1 MALSIAPYTV
11 DLEPAVHAFNLR
23 LERAGVGFRFPDW
36 RACADPEDA
45 AIAKRGF
52 VAVQDGES
60 VRGGYL
66 VKDQDFW
73 LNGRRARLGYLHL
86 PLSEGLIDRRYS
98 TLGIQLIAHAL
109 KRQPLLF
116 GLGIG
121 GRDEVFARVV
131 SALGWTLQPVP
142 FLFKVVRPFRV
153 ARGLRAV
160 RGTSVR
166 RAVSEVAAWTGTA
179 SIGIRM
185 LQARLN
191 GPLRSPNLQA
201 ASVET
206 FDGCADEL
214 WTRHRQEHRLAAWRD
229 RAALRL
235 MYPVYPENPAG
246 SRKYLKWVSRSP
258 QGAVGWVVALDTQM
272 SGHKYFGDLRVGT
285 IVDAFGDP
293 AHAPRLMSQVS
304 AALTARGV
312 DLIVSNQTSR
322 TWVAALRQA
331 GFMSGPSN
339 YLFAASPSLVKEL
352 GSVSDS
358 LSTLHLT
365 RGDGDGPI
373 NL

>member
-1 MALSIAPYTV
+1 MALAIAPYTL
-11 DLEPAVHAFNLR
+11 DLEPAVHAFNRR

-45 AIAKRGF
+45 AIAHRGF
-52 VAVQDGES
+52 VAVQDGEN

-121 GRDEVFARVV
+121 GRDEVFAKVV
-131 SALGWTLQPVP
+131 TALGWTLQPVP
-142 FLFKVVRPFRV
+142 FLFKVMRPFRV

-160 RGTSVR
+160 RSTNVR

-179 SIGIRM
+179 SVGMRM
-185 LQARLN
+185 LQARVS
-191 GPLRSPNLQA
+191 GPRRAPELHA
-201 ASVET
+201 AVIET

-214 WTRHRQEHRLAAWRD
+214 WTRHRQAHRLAAWRD
-229 RAALRL
+229 RDALGL
-235 MYPVYPENPAG
+235 MYPAG
-246 SRKYLKWVSRSP
+246 SRTYLKWMARSP
-258 QGAVGWVVALDTQM
+258 QGAVGWAVALDTQM

-293 AHAPRLMSQVS
+293 AHAVALMRQVS
-304 AALTARGV
+304 RALAARGV
-312 DLIVSNQTSR
+312 DLVVSNQTSR
-322 TWVAALRQA
+322 VWVDALRQS

-339 YLFAASPSLVKEL
+339 YLFAASPALVKAL
-352 GSVSDS
+352 GSSAES

>member
-1 MALSIAPYTV
+1 MALAIAPYTV
-11 DLEPAVHAFNLR
+11 DLEPAVHAFNQR
-23 LERAGVGFRFPDW
+23 LERAGVDFRFPDW

-52 VAVQDGES
+52 VAVQDGGS

-142 FLFKVVRPFRV
+142 FLFKIIRPVRV

-160 RGTSVR
+160 RGTSMR
-166 RAVSEVAAWTGTA
+166 RAVSDVAAWTGAA
-179 SIGIRM
+179 SVGIRM
-185 LQARLN
+185 LQARL
-191 GPLRSPNLQA
+191 GSSRRTPNLQA
-201 ASVET
+201 TAVED
-206 FDGCADEL
+206 FDECADQL
-214 WTRHRQEHRLAAWRD
+214 WTRHGQAHRLAAWRD
-229 RAALRL
+229 RAALEL
-235 MYPVYPENPAG
+235 MYPVYSAG

-258 QGAVGWVVALDTQM
+258 EGAVGWVVALDTQM
-272 SGHKYFGDLRVGT
+272 SDHKYFGDLRVGT

-293 AHAPRLMSQVS
+293 SHAAPLISQVS
-304 AALTARGV
+304 GALAARGV

-322 TWVAALRQA
+322 TWVAALRRA
-331 GFMSGPSN
+331 GFSSGPSN

-352 GSVSDS
+352 GSLPDS

>member
-1 MALSIAPYTV
+1 MALAIAPYTV
-11 DLEPAVHAFNLR
+11 DLEPAVHAFNQR

-52 VAVQDGES
+52 VAVQDGGS

-142 FLFKVVRPFRV
+142 FLFKIMRPFRV

-160 RGTSVR
+160 RGTSLR
-166 RAVSEVAAWTGTA
+166 RAVNDVAAWTGAA
-179 SIGIRM
+179 SVGIRM
-185 LQARLN
+185 LQARL
-191 GPLRSPNLQA
+191 GSPRGTPNLQA

-206 FDGCADEL
+206 FDGWADDL
-214 WTRHRQEHRLAAWRD
+214 WIQHRQAHRLAAWRD
-229 RAALRL
+229 RAALEL
-235 MYPVYPENPAG
+235 MYPAG
-246 SRKYLKWVSRSP
+246 SRKYLKWMWRSP
-258 QGAVGWVVALDTQM
+258 QGAAGWVVALDTQM
-272 SGHKYFGDLRVGT
+272 SGHKHFGDLRVGA

-293 AHAPRLMSQVS
+293 SHAASMVGLVS
-304 AALTARGV
+304 GALAARGV

-322 TWVAALRQA
+322 TWVAALRRA
-331 GFMSGPSN
+331 GFSSGPSN
-339 YLFAASPSLVKEL
+339 YLFAASPALVKEL
-352 GSVSDS
+352 GPLPDS

>member
-1 MALSIAPYTV
+1 MALAIAPYTA
-11 DLEPAVHAFNLR
+11 DLEPAVHAFNQR
-23 LERAGVGFRFPDW
+23 LERGGVGFRFPDW
-36 RACADPEDA
+36 QACTDPEDA

-52 VAVQDGES
+52 VAVQDGGS

-142 FLFKVVRPFRV
+142 FLFKIMRPFRV

-160 RGTSVR
+160 RGTHVR
-166 RAVSEVAAWTGTA
+166 RAVSDVAAWTGTA
-179 SIGIRM
+179 SVGIRV
-185 LQARLN
+185 LQARL
-191 GPLRSPNLQA
+191 PSARRIPTLQA
-201 ASVET
+201 ASVQT
-206 FDGCADEL
+206 FDECADEL
-214 WTRHRQEHRLAAWRD
+214 WTPHRQAHRLAAWRD

-235 MYPVYPENPAG
+235 MYPPG
-246 SRKYLKWVSRSP
+246 SRKYLKWVWRSP
-258 QGAVGWVVALDTQM
+258 QGAVGWAVALDTQM

-293 AHAPRLMSQVS
+293 AHAVALMGQVTR
-304 AALTARGV
+304 ALAARGV
-312 DLIVSNQTSR
+312 DLVVSNQTSGV
-322 TWVAALRQA
+322 WVDALRQA
-331 GFMSGPSN
+331 GFSSGPSN
-339 YLFAASPSLVKEL
+339 YLFAASPALVKEL
-352 GSVSDS
+352 GSLPES
-358 LSTLHLT
+358 LSSLHLT